1 MKVETCIVGDLETNC
16 YLVYDETTKKCLI
29 IDPGADGAMIISDC
43 ENLELKPEA
52 ILLTHGHYDHI
63 GGAACLRTAFG
74 APVLI
79 SRKDSEKLSDNEK
92 NLSVL
97 SVPKRLLPPFAA
109 DILLDGEEKLSYAG
123 FDVEVIPTPGHSCGG
138 VCFLIRDKSVLFT
151 GDTLFC
157 GSFGRF
163 DFPDSSFGDLKDSIL
178 SKLFGLNGDYDVY
191 PGHGD
196 PTTLQAERNS
206 NPIRFYGSTD
216 R

>member
-1 MKVETCIVGDLETNC
+1 MKILTILCTTICENAYVVYEEGRDDC
-16 YLVYDETTKKCLI
+16 LV
-29 IDPGADGAMIISDC
+29 IDPGAYEPVSQTLASKS
-43 ENLELKPEA
+43 LRPAA

-138 VCFLIRDKSVLFT
+138 VCFLIREKSVLFT